1 MPTPCLSLPA
11 LTCPFT
17 CILPFFVQVSDEL
30 MEVNARAYVTL
41 KLTASWLAMRL
52 DMLSILII
60 AGTGVW
66 GAV

>member
-1 MPTPCLSLPA
+1 
-11 LTCPFT
+11 
-17 CILPFFVQVSDEL
+17 

-60 AGTGVW
+60 AGTGVG

>member
-1 MPTPCLSLPA
+1 
-11 LTCPFT
+11 
-17 CILPFFVQVSDEL
+17 

-66 GAV
+66 GGGMSMLLVHIVRGGVCIYTPIQ